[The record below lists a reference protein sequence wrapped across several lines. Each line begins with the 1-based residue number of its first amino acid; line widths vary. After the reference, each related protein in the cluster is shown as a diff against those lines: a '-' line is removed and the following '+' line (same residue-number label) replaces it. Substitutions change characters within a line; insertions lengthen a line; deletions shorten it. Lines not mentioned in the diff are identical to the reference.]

1 MIQLKI
7 SGRAGNQFFQYA
19 FVNLYM
25 KDKNIPEKLKISFEH
40 FKKYD
45 DSFKNEL
52 DSFTID
58 EYEKI
63 DKIHYTLYQKIL
75 DFKFKFV
82 TKIIRNKAKLE
93 KRELNQNDYNILKKL
108 QKQMNRNGL
117 YYYIPGM
124 DKFYKSKIDNIV
136 FYGCYEDFSYY
147 KNRKNVIKKLFTPK
161 YSVIEKNIELYEK
174 INSTNSICVTIRRG
188 DFMNS
193 INKNNYYICN
203 PEYFKNAILE
213 MNKLVKKPQY
223 IVFSDDV
230 EWCKNNMHFPKNTI
244 YESGNDPIWEKI
256 RLMYS
261 CKHFIISN
269 STFSWWAQ
277 YLSNNK
283 NKIVIAPQKWNNF
296 EYSELIYD
304 DKWIL
309 L

>member
-1 MIQLKI
+1 
-7 SGRAGNQFFQYA
+7 
-19 FVNLYM
+19 
-25 KDKNIPEKLKISFEH
+25 
-40 FKKYD
+40 
-45 DSFKNEL
+45 
-52 DSFTID
+52 
-58 EYEKI
+58 
-63 DKIHYTLYQKIL
+63 
-75 DFKFKFV
+75 
-82 TKIIRNKAKLE
+82 
-93 KRELNQNDYNILKKL
+93 
-108 QKQMNRNGL
+108 
-117 YYYIPGM
+117 
-124 DKFYKSKIDNIV
+124 
-136 FYGCYEDFSYY
+136 
-147 KNRKNVIKKLFTPK
+147 
-161 YSVIEKNIELYEK
+161 
-174 INSTNSICVTIRRG
+174 
-188 DFMNS
+188 
-193 INKNNYYICN
+193 
-203 PEYFKNAILE
+203 

-283 NKIVIAPQKWNNF
+283 NKIVIAPKKWNNF